1 MDKKEILKN
10 VQSYSADQLSEWIRR
25 NVVTLDELRATGMLL
40 KITERRITG
49 ILAKSP
55 ESSVDAFNRGK
66 EQPSNLTSSS
76 YLSEDDE
83 EEDTNAYD
91 EEDYNSNSSSV
102 SNASAA
108 STLSDSDNSST
119 VSTPISNRGGMFN
132 RPFSL
137 KGRIRRSEYG
147 LSVILYSVLAVILQI
162 IMAGMA
168 SSAPSD
174 KSAAPFLFMV
184 LLIPYIMLWWFMVA
198 QGAKRCHDMG
208 HSGWYQLI
216 PFYGLLMLFMNGD
229 KGTNEYGDNPKGE

>member
-1 MDKKEILKN
+1 MEKKEILKN
-10 VQSYSADQLSEWIRR
+10 VQSYSADQLSEWIRQ
-25 NVVTLDELRATGMLL
+25 NVVTLDELRVTGMLL
-40 KITERRITG
+40 KITERRIMG

-66 EQPSNLTSSS
+66 EQLSSVTSSA
-76 YLSEDDE
+76 YQSEDDE
-83 EEDTNAYD
+83 EDTYAYD

-102 SNASAA
+102 SNASAV
-108 STLSDSDNSST
+108 STLSDSDNSSA

-147 LSVILYSVLAVILQI
+147 LSVILYSVLAVILQT
-162 IMAGMA
+162 IMASMA

-174 KSAAPFLFMV
+174 KSAPFAILL
-184 LLIPYIMLWWFMVA
+184 LLIPYVMLWWFMVA

>member
-10 VQSYSADQLSEWIRR
+10 VQSYSADQLSEWIRQ

-66 EQPSNLTSSS
+66 EQLSSVTSSV

-83 EEDTNAYD
+83 EDTYAYD
-91 EEDYNSNSSSV
+91 GEDYNSNSSSV

-108 STLSDSDNSST
+108 STLSDSDNSSA

-147 LSVILYSVLAVILQI
+147 LSVILYSVLAVILQT
-162 IMAGMA
+162 IMAA
-168 SSAPSD
+168 IVSSTPSD
-174 KSAAPFLFMV
+174 KSAAPVLILV
-184 LLIPYIMLWWFMVA
+184 LLLPYIMLWWFMVA

>member
-1 MDKKEILKN
+1 MEKKEILKN
-10 VQSYSADQLSEWIRR
+10 VQSYSADQLSEWIRQ

-40 KITERRITG
+40 KITERRITA

-66 EQPSNLTSSS
+66 EQLSSVTSSA
-76 YLSEDDE
+76 YQSEDDE
-83 EEDTNAYD
+83 EDTYAYD
-91 EEDYNSNSSSV
+91 EEDYNRNSSSV

-147 LSVILYSVLAVILQI
+147 LSVILYSVLAVILQT
-162 IMAGMA
+162 IMASMA

-174 KSAAPFLFMV
+174 KSAPFAILF
-184 LLIPYIMLWWFMVA
+184 LLIPYVMLWWFMVA